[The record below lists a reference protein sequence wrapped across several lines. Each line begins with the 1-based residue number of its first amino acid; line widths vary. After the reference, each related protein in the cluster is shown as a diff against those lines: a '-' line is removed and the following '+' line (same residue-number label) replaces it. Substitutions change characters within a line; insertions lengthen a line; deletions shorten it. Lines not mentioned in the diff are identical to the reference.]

1 MKKYYPEGD
10 IEDQLN
16 FTGWNIAVL
25 MTKVIEACG
34 DDLSQQNIMKHATTL
49 KNPALPGLI
58 PGITVNTTPDDYRL
72 ITSSRPQRFDGE
84 RWVPMSGTMAAR

>member
-16 FTGWNIAVL
+16 FTGWNVAVL

-34 DDLSQQNIMKHATTL
+34 DDLSRQNLMKHATAL
-49 KNPALPGLI
+49 KNVALPGLI
-58 PGITVNTTPDDYRL
+58 PGITVNTSPDDYRL
-72 ITSSRPQRFDGE
+72 ITSLRPQRFDGE
-84 RWVPMSGTMAAR
+84 RWVPMSGAMAAQ